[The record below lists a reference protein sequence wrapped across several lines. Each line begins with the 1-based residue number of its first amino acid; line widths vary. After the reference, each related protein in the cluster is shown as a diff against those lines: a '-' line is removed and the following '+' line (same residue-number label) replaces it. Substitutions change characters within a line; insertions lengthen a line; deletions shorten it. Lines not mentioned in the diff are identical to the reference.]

1 MAITVA
7 VLATFMGICKVR
19 DDNLVQATVYDGERS
34 AKNYGFVDL
43 VAKKNVELTVADI
56 RQRSPVLAELEANGG
71 IKIVG
76 AMYRLD
82 TGAVD
87 FYR

>member
-1 MAITVA
+1 
-7 VLATFMGICKVR
+7 
-19 DDNLVQATVYDGERS
+19 
-34 AKNYGFVDL
+34 VDL

-56 RQRSPVLAELEANGG
+56 RQRSPVLAELEAKGS

-82 TGAVD
+82 TGAVE
-87 FYR
+87 FYT